1 MHYDLFLHSQSLC
14 IEKKKKK
21 NLTEINKSENIF
33 LFLIFFITFYVQVN
47 IIKNKSILSF
57 YLFYRY
63 KNRIIIEYSISQ
75 LIEKSII
82 LYDPYSTNIRS
93 TF

>member
-75 LIEKSII
+75 LIEKLII

>member
-33 LFLIFFITFYVQVN
+33 LFLIFSITFYVQVN

-57 YLFYRY
+57 YIFYRY

-75 LIEKSII
+75 LIEKLII